1 MEDYKV
7 LKDLRPNRE
16 YADFLKDVAAK
27 IAILEEPISSEMIE
41 QIKDLS
47 KKTIKM
53 GEEEKNK
60 KENNKREFCI
70 KAMRTIMQKYDN
82 NQEKR

>member
-47 KKTIKM
+47 KKAIKM
-53 GEEEKNK
+53 GEEEKIK
-60 KENNKREFCI
+60 KENNKRDFFHRAI
-70 KAMRTIMQKYDN
+70 NDVLDY
-82 NQEKR
+82 

>member
-1 MEDYKV
+1 MGDYKV
-7 LKDLRPNRE
+7 LKDLQPNRE
-16 YADFLKDVAAK
+16 YAELLKDVAAK

-70 KAMRTIMQKYDN
+70 KAMRAIMQKYDN
-82 NQEKR
+82 NQEER